1 MKKALTI
8 DIGGT
13 KIYYTVVDEKGKIIA
28 EVDKFQTPK
37 DLDGI
42 KEIIQGAVKKYENSV
57 HTIGISTAGAVNNE
71 NTGVLGSTGN
81 LVKNYPELN
90 FQKISR
96 LPVFVEN
103 DANSAAWAEHEIGAS
118 KGCRTSVMLTLGTVL
133 VVE

>member
-42 KEIIQGAVKKYENSV
+42 KEIIQGAVKK
-57 HTIGISTAGAVNNE
+57 
-71 NTGVLGSTGN
+71 
-81 LVKNYPELN
+81 
-90 FQKISR
+90 
-96 LPVFVEN
+96 
-103 DANSAAWAEHEIGAS
+103 
-118 KGCRTSVMLTLGTVL
+118 
-133 VVE
+133 